1 VCANEYGN
9 VTAVGWHVALNGQ
22 FCGSVN
28 VLRNDYWASATMN
41 MVSMHTSLIIY
52 YKFENTI
59 SLLTACG
66 NFTIFT
72 TLVQLGTNITY

>member
-1 VCANEYGN
+1 
-9 VTAVGWHVALNGQ
+9 
-22 FCGSVN
+22 
-28 VLRNDYWASATMN
+28 